1 MTSLEKMVSDLDS
14 QINADTTLDPQIREL
29 YLQILG
35 KIKMRPLPNEPS
47 GRSYLNSPG
56 KEEQI
61 KTEFIFASADI
72 GGKIASQNLDEE
84 RLYGE
89 CREFTALLRSGME
102 AIGQDIGI
110 NYARLLY
117 PELRRLRDQ
126 GEKLPFT
133 ETPADKNIMAYSFTL
148 RHYRNRF
155 ELGPMIERDTL
166 WDSFILYDKQKEC
179 FTEEFAFKSLSQ
191 ADAMHGAWE
200 RYISGKTHRPPVKYC
215 LAIRH
220 NPNKTFTVLSVTHA
234 RFTDKNSRE
243 IEPDGSCLERIIFD
257 NPFEAEAK
265 RDALSKEET
274 KALEQKKQRKIPQSQ
289 KKNKSK
295 EKTPR
300 QIMSH
305 RKEQPEQLHE
315 AAAQT
320 QPKGRSV

>member
-14 QINADTTLDPQIREL
+14 RINADRTLDPQIREL
-29 YLQILG
+29 HLQILG
-35 KIKMRPLPNEPS
+35 KIKVRPLPNEPS

-72 GGKIASQNLDEE
+72 GSKIAVQNLDEE

-89 CREFTALLRSGME
+89 CQEFTALLRGGLE

-126 GEKLPFT
+126 GEKLPFS
-133 ETPADKNIMAYSFTL
+133 ETPADKNIKAYSFTL
-148 RHYRNRF
+148 RHYKDHCD
-155 ELGPMIERDTL
+155 LGPLIERDTL
-166 WDSFILYDKQKEC
+166 WDSSVLYDGQKEC
-179 FTEEFAFKSLSQ
+179 FSEEFAFKSISQ

-200 RYISGKTHRPPVKYC
+200 RYISGKTQRQPVKYC
-215 LAIRH
+215 LTVRH
-220 NPNKTFTVLSVTHA
+220 NTNKTFTVLSVIHA
-234 RFTDKNSRE
+234 RFTDKNRRE

-274 KALEQKKQRKIPQSQ
+274 RIPEQKKPQEKPRSQ

-300 QIMSH
+300 QQSH
-305 RKEQPEQLHE
+305 RKEQPAQTHE
-315 AAAQT
+315 ATVQT